1 MQLYPDQ
8 AGSATGGCSMS
19 DSVLNTSKDGGS
31 TTSLNSL
38 SQSSTTQTTKMF
50 LLIFIVVLF
59 DCLIGWLVF
68 FFVVVFPGGISIV
81 SVCACCLLSCHR
93 HDWEESPFTFYT
105 PCHLLSTKKRWNSQ
119 FSSLN
124 YSSYLTFLSD
134 RIASPFNFFFKCEKL
149 FNWGWWKLKTFCAFH
164 HKNSCMILAASF
176 SSALQF

>member
-38 SQSSTTQTTKMF
+38 SQSSTTLTTKMF

-68 FFVVVFPGGISIV
+68 FLLLFFQVGFPLFQFVPIASSPAIV
-81 SVCACCLLSCHR
+81 TT
-93 HDWEESPFTFYT
+93 ESPFTFYT

-119 FSSLN
+119 FPSLN

>member
-38 SQSSTTQTTKMF
+38 SQSSTTLTTKMF

-68 FFVVVFPGGISIV
+68 LLLLFFQVGFPLFQFVPVASSPAIV
-81 SVCACCLLSCHR
+81 TTEKSLPL
-93 HDWEESPFTFYT
+93 P
-105 PCHLLSTKKRWNSQ
+105 STHPATSYLQKKGEIL
-119 FSSLN
+119 SSL
-124 YSSYLTFLSD
+124 L
-134 RIASPFNFFFKCEKL
+134 
-149 FNWGWWKLKTFCAFH
+149 
-164 HKNSCMILAASF
+164 
-176 SSALQF
+176 